1 MTKYLVTMNSIGYG
15 RFGDPRQELMCEEVD
30 SSELYLLLADMA
42 ALADSEMSK
51 NPVKRLK
58 IEVVRI

>member
-42 ALADSEMSK
+42 ALADSEMAG

-58 IEVVRI
+58 IEVGRI

>member
-1 MTKYLVTMNSIGYG
+1 MTKYLVTMNTVGYG
-15 RFGDPRQELMCEEVD
+15 EFGNPQQELLCEEVD

-42 ALADSEMSK
+42 AIAESAVLE

-58 IEVVRI
+58 IEVFHI